1 MSERRRRIV
10 CLSSQRWDEG
20 MWTNKQHIM
29 SRLGK
34 KHDVYYVDFDQRPVG
49 RVLGQALS
57 GEVPRRPLRGLFA
70 RPREQMRDEV
80 TLLDF
85 YASSAVEQ
93 LGHGNPLRVF
103 GQFDLRVRLLG
114 RFLQER
120 GIRDAIVWV
129 YHPGYGATVARLPHS
144 LLVYD
149 CVDEYTAFP
158 EFAKSKSWIAERER
172 ALCQRADLVFT
183 TAPSLYES
191 KRRLNPEH
199 THLVHNVGDA
209 EHFNRALEPDLPV
222 PEDVANLPHPVIGFV
237 GAVSDYKLDADWV
250 LHLAQARPN
259 YSIVLVGPTGI
270 GDPSTDVSR
279 LLQAPNVH
287 LLGQRAYGSLPGY
300 LKGFDVA
307 VIPYRINDYT
317 RGVFP
322 IKFFEFLA
330 SGRPVVISNLP
341 ALKSYYDQVLVATN
355 ADEFVARCDAALGD
369 SEAHKTAR
377 VELAAKHSWPERIRQ
392 LMEHVEER
400 LAELGR
406 G

>member
-1 MSERRRRIV
+1 MTERRHTIV
-10 CLSSQRWDEG
+10 CLSSQCWDGG

-49 RVLGQALS
+49 RALWQAVR
-57 GEVPRRPLRGLFA
+57 GEVPRRPVRSILS
-70 RPREQMRDEV
+70 RPRVRRRDGV

-85 YASSAVEQ
+85 YASRMAERFR
-93 LGHGNPLRVF
+93 HGSPMRVF
-103 GQFDLRVRLLG
+103 GQFDLRLRLLG
-114 RFLQER
+114 RFLEER
-120 GIRDAIVWV
+120 GIERPILWV
-129 YHPGYGATVARLPHS
+129 YHPGYGAEVARIPHA

-158 EFAKSKSWIAERER
+158 EFREAKAWIAERER
-172 ALCQRADLVFT
+172 ALCHRADVVFT

-191 KRRLNPEH
+191 KRALNPEH

-209 EHFNRALEPDLPV
+209 EHFNRALDPDLAV
-222 PEDVANLPHPVIGFV
+222 PDDIAHLTGPVIGFV
-237 GAVSDYKLDADWV
+237 GAVSDYKLNADWI
-250 LHLAQARPN
+250 LRLAKARPHF
-259 YSIVLVGPTGI
+259 SIVLVGPTGV
-270 GDPSTDVSR
+270 GDPTTDVSH
-279 LLQAPNVH
+279 LMETPNVH
-287 LLGQRAYGSLPGY
+287 LLGHRGYATLPAY

-330 SGRPVVISNLP
+330 SGRPVVISPLP
-341 ALKSYYDQVLVATN
+341 ALESFYDRVLVART
-355 ADEFVARCDAALGD
+355 ADEFVARCDAALD
-369 SEAHKTAR
+369 DREEARTAR
-377 VELAAKHSWPERIRQ
+377 IELAARHSWAERIRQ
-392 LMEHVEER
+392 LMEHIER
-400 LAELGR
+400 RLDAREG